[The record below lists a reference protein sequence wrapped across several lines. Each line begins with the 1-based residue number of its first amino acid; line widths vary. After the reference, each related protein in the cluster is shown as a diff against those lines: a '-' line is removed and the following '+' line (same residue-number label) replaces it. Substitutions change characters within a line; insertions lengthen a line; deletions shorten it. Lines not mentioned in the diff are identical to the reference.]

1 MKEELKGLFRKDENS
16 VYLAFDSTYFLGGN
30 QFVCWGTLYIG
41 CDNVKFI
48 EKTFYKLVASEWT

>member
-30 QFVCWGTLYIG
+30 QFVCWGTLYID

-48 EKTFYKLVASEWT
+48 EKLSIN